1 MAPSKALTVLRTLS
15 LETINWC
22 ECILK
27 QTHYNQAS
35 RDEILS
41 SKSEDLLQAV
51 LCVIVGAL
59 QLPVQL
65 LHLSSRL
72 NSRRESLK
80 KNTLKFAIYS
90 SEDQYYIN
98 LS

>member
-65 LHLSSRL
+65 LHLRPRL
-72 NSRRESLK
+72 NGGRQSLLDSHS
-80 KNTLKFAIYS
+80 TSL
-90 SEDQYYIN
+90 
-98 LS
+98 